1 MACKR
6 NAFLMLFSCDQG
18 RAVDYLSHVIQQIPN
33 FGENLQLVVIE
44 LIRKVC
50 KNAPSEKVCFC
61 VLFFFFSFLHF
72 QKYIFLFSPNISPS
86 TFAAF
91 LSC

>member
-1 MACKR
+1 
-6 NAFLMLFSCDQG
+6 MLFSCDQG

-50 KNAPSEKVCFC
+50 KNAPSEKVC
-61 VLFFFFSFLHF
+61 V
-72 QKYIFLFSPNISPS
+72 P
-86 TFAAF
+86 
-91 LSC
+91 